1 MSLLITKPFSQ
12 VFACLALTNQNTQM
26 STADIRRKQL
36 KAWFADK
43 SLPEKEK
50 SYLSQLINGKTSFGE
65 RAARRI
71 ERDYGMRPGYLDTDD
86 QHPDKDIN
94 DTVLSVDELELLLHY
109 RAFPDSE
116 KKAVLQE
123 FKTKHNK
130 YNKLFQE
137 LLASRNK

>member
-12 VFACLALTNQNTQM
+12 VFACLALTNQNTRM

-71 ERDYGMRPGYLDTDD
+71 ERDYGMRPGYLDIDE
-86 QHPDKDIN
+86 HNPDKAVN
-94 DTVLSVDELELLLHY
+94 DGILLVDELELLMHY

-116 KKAVLQE
+116 KKAVLRE
-123 FKTKHNK
+123 FKAKHEKFNT
-130 YNKLFQE
+130 LFQE
-137 LLASRNK
+137 LLASRKK

>member
-12 VFACLALTNQNTQM
+12 VFACLALTNQNTGM
-26 STADIRRKQL
+26 STAEIRRKQL

-71 ERDYGMRPGYLDTDD
+71 ERDYGMRPGYLDTDED
-86 QHPDKDIN
+86 NPDAGRN
-94 DTVLSVDELELLLHY
+94 DTALMIDELELIMHY

-116 KKAVLQE
+116 KKAVLRE
-123 FKTKHNK
+123 FKTKHEK
-130 YNKLFQE
+130 YNALFQE

>member
-12 VFACLALTNQNTQM
+12 VFACLELTNQNTPM
-26 STADIRRKQL
+26 NTADIRRKQL

-71 ERDYGMRPGYLDTDD
+71 ERDYGMQPGYLDNDD
-86 QHPDKDIN
+86 QHPDKAGN
-94 DTVLSVDELELLLHY
+94 DAVLLADELELLLHY

-116 KKAVLQE
+116 KKAVLKE
-123 FKTKHNK
+123 FQTKHEK
-130 YNKLFQE
+130 YNTLFQE
-137 LLASRNK
+137 LLASRKK